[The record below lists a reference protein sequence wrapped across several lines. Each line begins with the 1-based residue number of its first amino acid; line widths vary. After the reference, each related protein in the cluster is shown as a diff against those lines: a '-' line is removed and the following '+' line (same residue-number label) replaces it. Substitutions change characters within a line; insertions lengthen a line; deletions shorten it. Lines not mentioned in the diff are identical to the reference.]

1 MMKYTLN
8 YKDMNTQQLDMFA
21 QTGNPN
27 PLKGKRIC
35 LTGDFRMPQ
44 KELNVKLKAVG
55 VEIIDRVSDSR
66 SYKEGDTI
74 PPVKEST
81 SLFVIGNNPN
91 EDSLKRFALN
101 EHDGYHAIM
110 INEDK
115 LYAFLDG
122 IFTEEDVIPDFVE
135 KRLNIDFSYYNWT
148 APIINGKTFVSRVSS
163 PLHFDAEGKHNPI
176 SQKEIYV
183 PNIAGVDMGI
193 IYQIIGNLGGYAN
206 KDYYDDTNM
215 IMLSNDTLSKLE
227 QGIKDEVIL
236 GIENKYNNSN
246 TKIFNVQF
254 TSESDFINWVKQRM
268 IIFPD
273 ESTINLLE
281 LYESQV

>member
-1 MMKYTLN
+1 
-8 YKDMNTQQLDMFA
+8 MNTQQLDMFA
-21 QTGNPN
+21 QTGSTN

-44 KELNVKLKAVG
+44 KELNAKLKSVG
-55 VEIIDRVSDSR
+55 VETIDRVSESR
-66 SYKEGDTI
+66 SYKEGETI

-81 SLFVIGNNPN
+81 SFFVIGSNPN
-91 EDSLKRFALN
+91 EDSIKRFALN
-101 EHDGYHAIM
+101 EHDGYHAVM

-115 LYAFLDG
+115 LYSFLNGD
-122 IFTEEDVIPDFVE
+122 FTEDDFVPDVVE
-135 KRLNIDFSYYNWT
+135 KRLNIDISYYNWT

-163 PLHFDAEGKHNPI
+163 PLHFDSEGKQNPI

-183 PNIAGVDMGI
+183 PNIPGIDMGVF
-193 IYQIIGNLGGYAN
+193 YQIIGNLGGYAN
-206 KDYYDDTNM
+206 KEYYDDTNM
-215 IMLSNDTLSKLE
+215 IMLSNETLSKLE

-236 GIENKYNNSN
+236 DIENKYNKSN

-273 ESTINLLE
+273 ESTIKLLNI
-281 LYESQV
+281 YEST